1 MKESVVVLATVVR
14 AKLLPKVRRGKY
26 NEIAKTIL
34 SARTVGSITGERVA
48 KTLKNKVLAKD
59 LNKLGVGR
67 AETLLRVGMN
77 LRLLNKHKKMMQQ
90 MGLLQ
95 C

>member
-1 MKESVVVLATVVR
+1 MFWWEAFK
-14 AKLLPKVRRGKY
+14 PKSPLY
-26 NEIAKTIL
+26 IEIAKPLL
-34 SARTVGSITGERVA
+34 SARTVGSIAVERVA

-59 LNKLGVGR
+59 RNKLGVGR